1 MAPLTRMMLT
11 VVLLPVAA
19 ASAAPQETA
28 HAPALELEHPAATPS
43 GATRQALD
51 RGLQAYQ
58 QGHLAE
64 ALLQYRRAA
73 ESAPSDDGL
82 WYDVGCLQALLHDAD
97 ARASFQRALRLNPY
111 RAAAHDAL
119 GQLAEQDGDV
129 EEARV
134 CYRNAT
140 TLDPEQPNYLW
151 RMIRIDLKQNRTAEA
166 QQALSRLLLLD
177 PASLQARY
185 ALGVL
190 DLRSDEPDLAIH
202 EFHAVVD
209 RQPDHVLAW
218 NGLALAY
225 ARIGERAASDEA
237 LEHAKTLDP
246 ENPVTRTHEGLLAAY
261 QQRWQQART
270 AWEHVV
276 ALDPSFEPAARN
288 LEALKTMTDGSA
300 R

>member
-1 MAPLTRMMLT
+1 MGSCIRTLLTL
-11 VVLLPVAA
+11 VFLPTAA
-19 ASAAPQETA
+19 ACAAPQETVRT
-28 HAPALELEHPAATPS
+28 PAVELEHPAAAPS
-43 GATRQALD
+43 GETRHALD
-51 RGLQAYQ
+51 LGAQAYQ
-58 QGHLAE
+58 QGHLAD

-82 WYDVGCLQALLHDAD
+82 WYDVGCLQALLHDAE

-119 GQLAEQDGDV
+119 GQLAEQDGDM

-134 CYRNAT
+134 SYRNAT

-151 RMIRIDLKQNRTAEA
+151 RMIRIDLKQNRTVEA

-177 PASLQARY
+177 SAGLQAHY

-190 DLRSDEPDLAIH
+190 DLRADQPDLAIH
-202 EFHAVVD
+202 EFRAVVD
-209 RQPDHVLAW
+209 RRPDHVLAW

-225 ARIGERAASDEA
+225 ARIGEHAASDEA

-270 AWEHVV
+270 AWEHVL

-288 LEALKTMTDGSA
+288 LEALKTLTDGSA